1 MQSKS
6 KRQKLILISILL
18 FIAFTYPIISIANKA
33 QLVADIPVLF
43 LYILIVWII
52 AIIVMYRLAE
62 RKQKKTDD

>member
-33 QLVADIPVLF
+33 TLIYGIPLLF
-43 LYILIVWII
+43 LYILIIWVI

-62 RKQKKTDD
+62 RKQKKADE